1 MRKTVSGI
9 IVILL
14 LTSILS
20 SLFIIQPVKANGGTI
35 YVRADGSIDPS
46 TAPIQR
52 DGSVYTFTSSIYG
65 NSIVIERDNIIL
77 DGNGFT
83 LEGIETKT
91 NFFGINLFSRTGVII
106 KNIEIKNFDHGI
118 YLHESSGISISGNTI
133 MSNTYCGV
141 VLMSSNNIL
150 IFKNSI
156 TDNRDGID
164 GYDSSYNTIS
174 QNLIAENGYSG
185 IILYNSSSTYNIV
198 SANVITYNNIGL
210 LLIGDYNIVYHNDF
224 IDNTNQGLDWRCFNT
239 WDNGYPSGGNYW
251 SDYIGTDEKSGPN
264 QDQLGS
270 DGIGDIPY
278 MIEGN
283 RDRYPLINPWGS
295 APPPPPTP
303 DFSIWVYPISQTIT
317 PRQPTTYTITITSIA
332 DFSSPV
338 TLSSLIN
345 PSCKE
350 ISLTFDSASVTPPPD
365 GSTESM
371 LTVSTTGK
379 VKTNFYTITIIGSD
393 EDKTHSATVT
403 LIIALYELFFEI
415 DYMEDHKPTD
425 SVLTYIQNY
434 YIERGISLKF
444 HVDDTVPYD
453 SVVTKTEFWAIENE
467 YNNKG
472 DDWACGDHRTGV
484 YFSKWKWVLFGAE
497 YEKPW
502 NGFCNVPLTD
512 EEELAWILSTNGGN
526 YIFIADKLNDDA
538 ASGWSSEGVTP
549 EEVEAVVLMH
559 EMGHS
564 IGILNL
570 RLDLFDDD
578 GDGDRLEWI
587 EFYDLNSKSVMARLT
602 TKNCNADPIGYSIYY
617 WMMKNLQYYKV

>member
-1 MRKTVSGI
+1 LKKTVSGI
-9 IVILL
+9 MLTLL
-14 LTSILS
+14 LMGMLTLA
-20 SLFIIQPVKANGGTI
+20 FNIQPVTASGTI
-35 YVRADGSIDPS
+35 YIRANGSVEPS

-52 DGSVYTFTSSIYG
+52 DGNVYTFTSNIYD
-65 NSIVIERDNIIL
+65 NSIVIERDSIIL

-83 LEGIETKT
+83 LEGTETG
-91 NFFGINLFSRTGVII
+91 FGIELFSRSDVTI
-106 KNIEIKNFDHGI
+106 KNIRIKAFVHGI
-118 YLHESSGISISGNTI
+118 YLYESSNNTISGNSITK
-133 MSNTYCGV
+133 NTNDGI
-141 VLMSSNNIL
+141 VLIASPNNIVL
-150 IFKNSI
+150 KNKI
-156 TDNRDGID
+156 TSNKNGID
-164 GYDSSYNTIS
+164 GYASSYNRIS
-174 QNLIAENGYSG
+174 QNLIAENGYYG
-185 IILYNSSSTYNIV
+185 IILYNYSSTHNTINANSIAYNDV
-198 SANVITYNNIGL
+198 GVW
-210 LLIGDYNIVYHNDF
+210 LIGDHNIVYHNNF
-224 IDNTNQGLDWRCFNT
+224 IDNTDQCLDSGVSNT

-251 SDYIGTDEKSGPN
+251 SDYSGVDEFSGPN
-264 QDQLGS
+264 QDLLGS
-270 DGIGDIPY
+270 DEIGDTPY
-278 MIEGN
+278 VIDAHN
-283 RDRYPLINPWGS
+283 QDNYPLMNPWVW
-295 APPPPPTP
+295 TP
-303 DFSIWVYPISQTIT
+303 DFAISVSPTSQTIT
-317 PRQPTTYTITITSIA
+317 PRKSTRYTVTITSIA
-332 DFSSPV
+332 GFSSAV
-338 TLSSLIN
+338 ALSSSIN
-345 PSCKE
+345 PSSKR

-365 GSTESM
+365 SSTELT
-371 LTVSTTGK
+371 LTVSTTGN
-379 VKTNFYTITIIGSD
+379 VKTNFYTITITGSS

-403 LIIALYELFFEI
+403 LTIAWYELFFEI
-415 DYMEDHKPTD
+415 DYMEGHRPTD
-425 SVLTYIQNY
+425 TVLTYIQNY
-434 YIERGISLKF
+434 YIERGISVTF
-444 HVDDTVPYD
+444 HVNDTVPYD

-472 DDWACGDHRTGV
+472 DDWAGGDHRTGV

-578 GDGDRLEWI
+578 GDGDRLEWV

>member
-1 MRKTVSGI
+1 MKKTVAGI
-9 IVILL
+9 VLILF
-14 LTSILS
+14 LTSMLTLAFNIR
-20 SLFIIQPVKANGGTI
+20 PVKATNGTI
-35 YVRADGSIDPS
+35 YIRADGSVDPP

-52 DGSVYTFTSSIYG
+52 DGNVYTFTSNIYD

-83 LEGIETKT
+83 LEGTETG
-91 NFFGINLFSRTGVII
+91 FGIELFSRSDVTI
-106 KNIEIKNFDHGI
+106 KNIRIKAFVHGI
-118 YLHESSGISISGNTI
+118 YLYESSNNTISGNSITK
-133 MSNTYCGV
+133 NTNDGI
-141 VLMSSNNIL
+141 VLMASSNNIIL
-150 IFKNSI
+150 KNNI
-156 TDNRDGID
+156 KGNEGGIH
-164 GYDSSYNTIS
+164 GWASSYNRIS
-174 QNLIAENGYSG
+174 QNLIAENRHYG
-185 IILYNSSSTYNIV
+185 IILYNYSSTYNTID
-198 SANVITYNNIGL
+198 ANSIAYNEIGL
-210 LLIGDYNIVYHNDF
+210 WLIGDNNIVYHNNF
-224 IDNTNQGLDWRCFNT
+224 IDNTDQCLDWRVANT

-251 SDYIGTDEKSGPN
+251 DDYSGIDEFRGP
-264 QDQLGS
+264 DQNEPGS
-270 DGIGDIPY
+270 DGIGDAPY
-278 MIEGN
+278 VIDVYN
-283 RDRYPLINPWGS
+283 QDNYPLMNPWGWT
-295 APPPPPTP
+295 PPPPSTP
-303 DFSIWVYPISQTIT
+303 DFAISVSPTSQTVT
-317 PRQPTTYTITITSIA
+317 PRQSTRYTVTITSIA
-332 DFSSPV
+332 GFSSAV
-338 TLSSLIN
+338 ALSSSIN
-345 PSCKE
+345 PSSKG
-350 ISLTFDSASVTPPPD
+350 ISLTFDSVSVAPPPD
-365 GSTESM
+365 SSTELT
-371 LTVSTTGK
+371 LTVSTTRT
-379 VKTNFYTITIIGSD
+379 VKTNFYTITITGSS
-393 EDKTHSATVT
+393 ENKTHSATVT
-403 LIIALYELFFEI
+403 LTIAWYELFFEI
-415 DYMEDHKPTD
+415 DYMEGHRPTD

-434 YIERGISLKF
+434 YIERGISVTF
-444 HVDDTVPYD
+444 HVNDTVPYD

-472 DDWACGDHRTGV
+472 DDWAGGDHRTGV

-578 GDGDRLEWI
+578 GDGDRLEWV